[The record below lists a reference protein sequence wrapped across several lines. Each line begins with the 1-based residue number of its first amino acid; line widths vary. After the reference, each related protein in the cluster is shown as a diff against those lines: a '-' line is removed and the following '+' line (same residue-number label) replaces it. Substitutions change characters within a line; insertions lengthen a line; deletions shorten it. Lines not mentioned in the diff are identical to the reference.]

1 MIEFTLWWHNPGDS
15 IAFVDTLR
23 GGGLL
28 YSRTQ
33 HCPVKLTLCITLN
46 VTQARRDDVHV
57 KWVTGLILA
66 LSLCILQLQVQ
77 MAEVL
82 MPGPGQALP
91 RRAWSKQLP
100 LRRKPDLVPFS
111 RQLPLTQLKV
121 SLYLGVF
128 HPMCVF
134 VCVCVCCVCRGV
146 GITFHGGAAWRIHHD
161 HHRSGT
167 FILQHQLSWWL
178 QHVLLPFIHAVL

>member
-1 MIEFTLWWHNPGDS
+1 M
-15 IAFVDTLR
+15 A
-23 GGGLL
+23 
-28 YSRTQ
+28 
-33 HCPVKLTLCITLN
+33 LN

-77 MAEVL
+77 MAWVL

-100 LRRKPDLVPFS
+100 LRRKPDLVLFS

-128 HPMCVF
+128 IQR

-146 GITFHGGAAWRIHHD
+146 GIKFHGGGCSMKNSSWSSSVGHIYFATPANLIATACPLALYTCCALKGFLC
-161 HHRSGT
+161 SI
-167 FILQHQLSWWL
+167 FKHQYIIVKLI
-178 QHVLLPFIHAVL
+178 VIF